1 MNLVINRSSKFVGM
15 GLAIL
20 VTVSLGALT
29 FLSAVSHGEIK
40 LASGKGKIILTA
52 RKSDV
57 APATIAGLDES
68 LPVPSDTFFVL
79 VIGNDYRPGVEGKR
93 ADSIHLLGIN
103 PKEKKASMI
112 NFPRDTNVAI
122 PGHGTNKINAANAFG
137 GSELTAKTLEQLTGV
152 SISYTLETDFAG
164 FTVLIDSLGGLDV
177 NVEKAMKDS
186 NSGSNFSPGVTHM
199 NGATALSYSRDR
211 HSFPIGD
218 LQRSQNQGHLLI
230 AALTEMQTKKN
241 STTSKF
247 EAAYAITK
255 NVQLKNLSL
264 SDVYYLME
272 LASDL
277 KPADVSNITV
287 PWAGSEKLAPK
298 ANDLFNDFKD
308 NGIINTYTP

>member
-1 MNLVINRSSKFVGM
+1 MFSARNISKIIGTCIAVIITLSLITLGFMS
-15 GLAIL
+15 AI
-20 VTVSLGALT
+20 T
-29 FLSAVSHGEIK
+29 HGQIS
-40 LASGKGKIILTA
+40 LASGKTKIIITS
-52 RKSDV
+52 RKSITP
-57 APATIAGLDES
+57 PANSPGLDES
-68 LPVPSDTFFVL
+68 LPIPSDVFFVL

-122 PGHGTNKINAANAFG
+122 PGHGNNKINAANAYG

-152 SISYTLETDFAG
+152 SISYILETDFAG
-164 FTVLIDSLGGLDV
+164 FTTLIDTLGGIDV
-177 NVEKAMKDS
+177 NVEKSMHDS
-186 NSGSNFSPGVTHM
+186 NSGSDFEPGTIHM

-218 LQRSQNQGHLLI
+218 LQRSQNQGHLLL
-230 AALTEMQTKKN
+230 AALSQMETNQS

-264 SDVYYLME
+264 SDVFYLME

-277 KPADVSNITV
+277 NPSEVSNITV
-287 PWAGSEKLAPK
+287 PWQGSEKLAPK
-298 ANDLFNDFKD
+298 AKDLFNDFKD
-308 NGIINTYTP
+308 NGIIDSYVP